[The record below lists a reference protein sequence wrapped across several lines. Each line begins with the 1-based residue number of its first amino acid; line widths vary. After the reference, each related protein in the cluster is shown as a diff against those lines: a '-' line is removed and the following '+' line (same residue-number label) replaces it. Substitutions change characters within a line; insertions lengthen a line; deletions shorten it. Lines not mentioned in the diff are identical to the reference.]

1 MFNTTKDAKEVI
13 FINDS
18 CVETPFVVLNLI
30 TSVPSSAL
38 EARRLV
44 HVSSLTPCLPRPIVW
59 SDRSTSTS
67 TAGSSKCH
75 THRPVSVRCSVMIA
89 EGPLKTTRLLTV
101 TGSLYTPIYLNRS
114 SNLKCSTATFAI
126 TTMHIRK
133 SYICG
138 GTAFQVRDLECR

>member
-44 HVSSLTPCLPRPIVW
+44 QHEYSRQFEMSHAPSGLGPVLGNDCR
-59 SDRSTSTS
+59 
-67 TAGSSKCH
+67 GSSQDD
-75 THRPVSVRCSVMIA
+75 
-89 EGPLKTTRLLTV
+89 TV
-101 TGSLYTPIYLNRS
+101 TYSYWLFVY
-114 SNLKCSTATFAI
+114 SNLFEQI
-126 TTMHIRK
+126 I
-133 SYICG
+133 
-138 GTAFQVRDLECR
+138 